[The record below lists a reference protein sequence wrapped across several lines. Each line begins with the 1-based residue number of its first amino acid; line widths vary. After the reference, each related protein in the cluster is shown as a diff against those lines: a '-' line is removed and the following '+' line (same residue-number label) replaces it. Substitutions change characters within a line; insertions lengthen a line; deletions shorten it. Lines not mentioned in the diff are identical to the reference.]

1 MLVQQ
6 YGNTHIKS
14 YIKETDLM
22 NGVILKRFKNFS
34 KEYLLFIERYLIPCK
49 YLPHQEII
57 YQFYH
62 KDSGAKGLSR
72 VRNWGRGKIINVLF
86 GWEAGYKMQCW
97 YKDVFRRFV
106 VKRVCLLGDSL
117 VGRSFQLL
125 VIKMPRDVVVT
136 TEFLI

>member
-72 VRNWGRGKIINVLF
+72 VRNWHDTGPGSWGKYQTY
-86 GWEAGYKMQCW
+86 E
-97 YKDVFRRFV
+97 
-106 VKRVCLLGDSL
+106 KRVHEPSWHLLA
-117 VGRSFQLL
+117 QN
-125 VIKMPRDVVVT
+125 
-136 TEFLI
+136 

>member
-57 YQFYH
+57 CKFYH
-62 KDSGAKGLSR
+62 KDSGANGLSR
-72 VRNWGRGKIINVLF
+72 VGNSHDTGPG
-86 GWEAGYKMQCW
+86 
-97 YKDVFRRFV
+97 
-106 VKRVCLLGDSL
+106 S
-117 VGRSFQLL
+117 
-125 VIKMPRDVVVT
+125 
-136 TEFLI
+136 